1 MSLGNPI
8 KLYQNP
14 CKTVG
19 SGGACREC
27 SNGIGLGGAILRGA
41 DGPPGNL
48 FHSVLSHWRRGRAPP
63 HKPWTVIPRKMLSG

>member
-27 SNGIGLGGAILRGA
+27 SNGISLGGATFRGA
-41 DGPPGNL
+41 GGPPGAL
-48 FHSVLSHWRRGRAPP
+48 FHSVLSH
-63 HKPWTVIPRKMLSG
+63 